1 MNQPKNPL
9 EQKNFLAAVLIS
21 MAIIFGWQ
29 FFYVAPQMKEAEQLA
44 KQQQATQTAPGATAQ
59 PGTTPALTS
68 AASVVTRD
76 AALAASTRIAID
88 TPDVDGTINLKGAV
102 LDDLRLKKY
111 RETVDKTSP
120 EIVLLSPSGTKNAY
134 FVRHF
139 LALPAGMT
147 GKVPDDKTV
156 WSADTDAKLGIDA
169 PVRLT
174 WDNGEG
180 LLFVREISIS
190 DKYVFQVKQTVENKS
205 QAPLVVFPYA
215 QVQREDTPLIAG
227 WYVFYEGMIGIHNGT
242 LTEVGYADVA
252 KADGT
257 VTVPSTGGWL
267 GFTDKYWST
276 ALMPDVKTQ
285 VANTYKHVKDGNRDI
300 YQAEYITSAPLTVA
314 PGGSATYVDHVFA
327 GVKEVGTVNTIG
339 DKLGVD
345 TFDRMIDWG
354 WFPYLTKPMFW
365 LLSTLNALV
374 GNFGIAILLA
384 TVVVKLLIFPLAN
397 KQFVSMSK
405 LKLLQ
410 PEMERLKAQH
420 GDDRTAM
427 QKDMMELYKR
437 EKVSPVSGCLPIFVQ
452 IPVFFALYKVILT
465 TIELRHAPFFGWIQD
480 LSAPDPTSM
489 FNLFGLLPFSV
500 PQILLIGIWP
510 LLMGITM
517 WVQMRLNPAPAD
529 PIQASLFN
537 WMPVIFTFTLG
548 GFPAGL
554 VIYWAWSNLLT
565 ILQQSYIMKR
575 NGVEVDIFGNIKDS
589 LPFLK
594 KKTAQ

>member
-139 LALPAGMT
+139 LALPAGVT

-252 KADGT
+252 EADGT